1 METLSNSNASN
12 AINNVE
18 KPKGKIRLNADN
30 FVSNQ
35 DSKEQVKDFYLQ
47 HLAPSSLQIESN
59 EDQATEEMDTLDE
72 NDEVDPD
79 WDGDY
84 EADPAWDEDDEEDP
98 AWDEDGEAPH
108 AFDED
113 DDEVPHF
120 FDEDSEVDPN
130 ELDQDDCKETDKVE
144 CEVAPASDDIEDE

>member
-1 METLSNSNASN
+1 METLSNSNTSN

-18 KPKGKIRLNADN
+18 KPKGKLKLNADN

-35 DSKEQVKDFYLQ
+35 DSKEQVKDFFLQ
-47 HLAPSSLQIESN
+47 HLAPSSFQIGN
-59 EDQATEEMDTLDE
+59 YEDQATEEMDTLDE
-72 NDEVDPD
+72 NGDEVDPD

-84 EADPAWDEDDEEDP
+84 EADLAWDGDDEEDP
-98 AWDEDGEAPH
+98 AWDEDGEVPH
-108 AFDED
+108 AFNE
-113 DDEVPHF
+113 DDEVPHP
-120 FDEDSEVDPN
+120 FDEDSEADPN